1 MIAPGLLVKRA
12 VPFVLALGI
21 WFSPVPG
28 RPHGAGVAPVRGLR
42 RRHRVGAS
50 RRVPAPHGLDARRGG
65 RRPHRDDHAG
75 TGVLGFRQCER
86 AARGGRVHRRA
97 GGGEV
102 GAWPA
107 DQPLHGEPLR
117 RLVARPRLQHR
128 ADRRGHCA
136 GVPQQHGARRRALSD
151 RAVRGQGGGLQP
163 RGPRRAAARRL
174 SHVLRDGEPRG
185 LLCPLDDGHLLQP
198 DRRADRTESRA
209 RDRLRQVAPCL
220 LGAIAHRD
228 RDVAPARREAL
239 SAPGRRD
246 AGRARGGPQGPRRH
260 GTDVA
265 RRVDHGGD
273 LRRDGR
279 RLGVR
284 QLR

>member
-1 MIAPGLLVKRA
+1 MIAPGFAPEARGALRDRDRHLVR
-12 VPFVLALGI
+12 PG
-21 WFSPVPG
+21 SG

-42 RRHRVGAS
+42 RRHRVGAP
-50 RRVPAPHGLDARRGG
+50 RRVPAPHELDARRGG

-102 GAWPA
+102 GARPA

-117 RLVARPRLQHR
+117 RLPPRPRLQHR

-136 GVPQQHGARRRALSD
+136 GVPQQHGARWRALSD

-163 RGPRRAAARRL
+163 RGPRGAAARRL

-185 LLCPLDDGHLLQP
+185 LLRPLDDGHLLQP
-198 DRRADRTESRA
+198 DRRADRPESRA
-209 RDRLRQVAPCL
+209 RDRLRHAGSLPPRCHRSSRSRCCPCSSRSSFRP
-220 LGAIAHRD
+220 GSAR
-228 RDVAPARREAL
+228 RRTRPRRPARTSPAW
-239 SAPGRRD
+239 GRC
-246 AGRARGGPQGPRRH
+246 RATSGSRR
-260 GTDVA
+260 
-265 RRVDHGGD
+265 
-273 LRRDGR
+273 
-279 RLGVR
+279 
-284 QLR
+284 